1 MHLTCTRKIAA
12 LPHRTGDQP
21 HRCQDVIA
29 CASLLSII
37 LLHKHKHMGQ
47 HKTHIHNT
55 GLSNYVGWTC
65 LQASMLSGAK
75 APHDIRCQGS
85 QGGNADKGSQ
95 GGNAYKGNQGGN
107 ADKRSN

>member
-1 MHLTCTRKIAA
+1 MHMHLTCTRKIAA
-12 LPHRTGDQP
+12 RPHRTGEQP

-55 GLSNYVGWTC
+55 GLANYVGWAC

-75 APHDIRCQGS
+75 APHDTPTGPKQVSRDTCAANS
-85 QGGNADKGSQ
+85 PYHLGGAQ
-95 GGNAYKGNQGGN
+95 MTLL
-107 ADKRSN
+107 